1 MVFPLLKLHDKWVV
15 QSDYIW
21 RLNVLFKMSGDKF
34 NKIKA
39 GKSRKRCT
47 TSVDDRTKTLCFR
60 DKRISWTS
68 IGSDVSD
75 ACVSVSSKT
84 MRSRLADV
92 RPKGRIPRRKPY
104 LILQQR

>member
-1 MVFPLLKLHDKWVV
+1 
-15 QSDYIW
+15 
-21 RLNVLFKMSGDKF
+21 MSGDKF

-39 GKSRKRCT
+39 GKGRKRCT
-47 TSVDDRTKTLCFR
+47 TSVDDRRTKTLCFR

-75 ACVSVSSKT
+75 ARVSVSSKR

-92 RPKGRIPRRKPY
+92 RPKGRIPRRKPH
-104 LILQQR
+104 LSLQQR